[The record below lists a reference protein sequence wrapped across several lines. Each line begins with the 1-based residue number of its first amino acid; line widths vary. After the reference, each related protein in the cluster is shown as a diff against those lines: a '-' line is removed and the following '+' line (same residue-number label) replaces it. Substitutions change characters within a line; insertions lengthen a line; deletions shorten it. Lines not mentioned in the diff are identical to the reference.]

1 MFEGKEESDSQ
12 ADMSRPANQ
21 VALYVEELLKRHP
34 RFTGKLEVNFKDG
47 KVMDINETRRTK
59 IEEVN

>member
-1 MFEGKEESDSQ
+1 
-12 ADMSRPANQ
+12 MSKAANQ
-21 VALYVEELLKRHP
+21 VSLYVEELLKQHP

-59 IEEVN
+59 IEEGK